1 MCFSPNEQ
9 VVFDEKM
16 HVRLPPH
23 QAEAYV
29 SLRPWRDAQER
40 VKRSHVEGLRGLA
53 DGDVLLQVDYD
64 NIHNIYIYII
74 FIIVVLLQYTV
85 YDSCNKVYTV

>member
-64 NIHNIYIYII
+64 NIHNIYIYYLHYCC
-74 FIIVVLLQYTV
+74 FIAV
-85 YDSCNKVYTV
+85 YGIR